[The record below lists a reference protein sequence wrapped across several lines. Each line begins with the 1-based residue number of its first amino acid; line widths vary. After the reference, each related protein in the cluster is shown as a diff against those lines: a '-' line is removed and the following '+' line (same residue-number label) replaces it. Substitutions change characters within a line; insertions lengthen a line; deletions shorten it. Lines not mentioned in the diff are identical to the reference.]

1 LADFQ
6 KYKKALTP
14 AGLVKTGDRNEKD
27 DRPQMMQRNNLEQ
40 ERIPYGYAATYI
52 RERLKCGRSRAGP
65 YPDQG
70 KKVSP

>member
-52 RERLKCGRSRAGP
+52 RERLK
-65 YPDQG
+65 
-70 KKVSP
+70 